1 MAYLRK
7 NLLALRER
15 LPASQG
21 PSRYP
26 GGQGESARYLAL
38 EVIAGCRQVGRDIK
52 ELLQDLDPGSQ
63 LLGRHLQS
71 NLREIREGLGD
82 AADLRVREF
91 TLPTEERL
99 RAALV
104 YLDGKIDPALL
115 SEQGLSPLL
124 HQELIMSLNSIQ
136 QIQNLISLPEVAPVR
151 TLPEVYGA
159 VLAGKAVLLLE
170 DRPTGLALEVK
181 GYDARK
187 IEEPKIEAAVRG
199 PREAFVES
207 LPTNLT
213 IIRRRIPNRR
223 LRLETIRVGK
233 VAPTLV
239 AIAYLEGMA
248 PERLVEEVRR
258 RLSRLEV
265 DAVLDIGYIEELVD
279 DNPLSP
285 FPSTRFSERPD
296 VVASQILAGDVAI
309 LVDGSPDV
317 ITVPSTLNS
326 LMQSAEDYYER
337 YPIVSIVRFF
347 RWVALFITLLVPSF
361 YVAVTTFH
369 NELIPTS
376 LLLRMA
382 ASREGI
388 PFPAFV
394 EALLME
400 SAFEIL
406 REAGIRMPRPLG
418 PAITIVGVLVIGD
431 AAVRAGVVS
440 PIMIIVVG
448 LTAIAAFAIPNYNL
462 ANALRLWR
470 FPMLFL
476 AGAFGLFGLT
486 WGFLMILSHLLS
498 MESFGVPYLTP
509 FSPTRRWA
517 WRDTLYRMPW
527 WLLGTSGPRP
537 WGDPGKGHFGEEKT

>member
-21 PSRYP
+21 PSRDP
-26 GGQGESARYLAL
+26 GGQGESVRYLAL
-38 EVIAGCRQVGRDIK
+38 EVIDGCRQVGWDIK

-71 NLREIREGLGD
+71 NLGDIREGLGD

-91 TLPTEERL
+91 TLPTENHL
-99 RAALV
+99 RAGLV
-104 YLDGKIDPALL
+104 YLDGMIDPALV
-115 SEQGLSPLL
+115 SEQVLSPLL
-124 HQELIMSLNSIQ
+124 HQELGCLEALEL
-136 QIQNLISLPEVAPVR
+136 QNVVSLPDVTPIR
-151 TLPEVYGA
+151 TFPGVYES

-170 DRPTGLALEVK
+170 NRPTGLALEVK

-187 IEEPKIEAAVRG
+187 IEEPKIESVVRG

-213 IIRRRIPNRR
+213 LIRRRIPDRR
-223 LRLETIRVGK
+223 LRLETIRVGE

-248 PERLVEEVRR
+248 PRRLVEEVRS

-265 DAVLDIGYIEELVD
+265 DAVLDIGYLEELVD

-296 VVASQILAGDVAI
+296 AVASQLLAGDVAI
-309 LVDGSPDV
+309 LVDGTPDV

-337 YPIVSIVRFF
+337 YPIVSLVRVF
-347 RWVALFITLLVPSF
+347 RWVSLFITLLVPSF

-369 NELIPTS
+369 SELIPTS

-382 ASREGI
+382 AGREGI

-394 EALLME
+394 EALIME

-448 LTAIAAFAIPNYNL
+448 ITAIAAFAIPNYNL

-470 FPMLFL
+470 FPMLML

-498 MESFGVPYLTP
+498 MESFGVPYLIP

-537 WGDPGKGHFGEEKT
+537 PGDPGKDRCGEGKT